1 MLKSIIL
8 HNNVREPMVR
18 EAPLVGKR
26 TTVIFD
32 QRDRQYLEN
41 LIRDGKEPGIKPFIA
56 KMVDVYRT
64 MAIHDW
70 KFPGEYYIGISRAA
84 FFSQQDIQLM
94 IDLIPEEDRRQ
105 AAQKIGEVTAVSI
118 RTSLNLDPH
127 QRENWPKILE
137 RLTVFGYGDLT
148 LRDNYIIVKNPFIS
162 NLTFL
167 TGFLEGVLD
176 SRLEPK
182 ITTSPLVFE
191 ISEK

>member
-1 MLKSIIL
+1 M
-8 HNNVREPMVR
+8 ER

-32 QRDRQYLEN
+32 QRDRQYLET

-94 IDLIPEEDRRQ
+94 IDLIPEEGRRS
-105 AAQKIGEVTAVSI
+105 AAHKIGEVTALSI
-118 RTSLNLDPH
+118 QASLNIDPH
-127 QRENWPKILE
+127 QRENWPTVLE
-137 RLTVFGYGDLT
+137 LLRVFGYGDLT
-148 LRDNYIIVKNPFIS
+148 LRDDYIVVKNPFIS

-176 SRLEPK
+176 STLEPK

-191 ISEK
+191 ISQK

>member
-1 MLKSIIL
+1 
-8 HNNVREPMVR
+8 MVR
-18 EAPLVGKR
+18 EAPMVGKR

-32 QRDRQYLEN
+32 QRDRQYLET

-94 IDLIPEEDRRQ
+94 IDLIPEEDRRS
-105 AAQKIGEVTAVSI
+105 AARKIGEVTALSVQA
-118 RTSLNLDPH
+118 SLNIDPH
-127 QRENWPKILE
+127 QRENWTTVLE
-137 RLTVFGYGDLT
+137 RLRVFGYGDLT
-148 LRDNYIIVKNPFIS
+148 LRDDYIVVKNPFIS
-162 NLTFL
+162 DLTFL
-167 TGFLEGVLD
+167 TGFLEGALG
-176 SRLEPK
+176 STLEPK

-191 ISEK
+191 ISPK

>member
-1 MLKSIIL
+1 
-8 HNNVREPMVR
+8 MVR

-32 QRDRQYLEN
+32 QRDRQYLEA

-94 IDLIPEEDRRQ
+94 IDLIPEENRRY
-105 AAQKIGEVTAVSI
+105 AAQKIGEVAAVSI
-118 RTSLNLDPH
+118 RTSLNIDPH
-127 QRENWPKILE
+127 QKENWPAVLE
-137 RLTVFGYGDLT
+137 RLRVFGYGELT
-148 LRDNYIIVKNPFIS
+148 IRDDYIIVKNPFIN

-167 TGFLEGVLD
+167 TGFLEGVLH

-191 ISEK
+191 VSQK

>member
-1 MLKSIIL
+1 
-8 HNNVREPMVR
+8 MVR
-18 EAPLVGKR
+18 EARLVGKR

-32 QRDRQYLEN
+32 QKDRQYLET

-94 IDLIPEEDRRQ
+94 IDLIPEENRRE

-118 RTSLNLDPH
+118 RASLNIDPH
-127 QRENWPKILE
+127 KKENWPTVLE
-137 RLTVFGYGDLT
+137 RLRVFGYGDLT
-148 LRDNYIIVKNPFIS
+148 LRDDYIVVKNPFIS

-167 TGFLEGVLD
+167 TGFLEGVLEVK
-176 SRLEPK
+176 LEPK

>member
-1 MLKSIIL
+1 
-8 HNNVREPMVR
+8 MVR
-18 EAPLVGKR
+18 EARLVGKR

-32 QRDRQYLEN
+32 QKDRQYLET

-94 IDLIPEEDRRQ
+94 IDLIPEESRRE
-105 AAQKIGEVTAVSI
+105 AARKIGEVTALSI
-118 RTSLNLDPH
+118 RASLNIDPH
-127 QRENWPKILE
+127 KKENWPTALE
-137 RLTVFGYGDLT
+137 RLRIFGYGDLT
-148 LRDNYIIVKNPFIS
+148 LRDDYIVVKNPFIS

-167 TGFLEGVLD
+167 TGFLEGVLE

-191 ISEK
+191 ISER

>member
-1 MLKSIIL
+1 M
-8 HNNVREPMVR
+8 
-18 EAPLVGKR
+18 VGKR

-32 QRDRQYLEN
+32 QRDRQYLET
-41 LIRDGKEPGIKPFIA
+41 LIRDGKESGIKPFIA

-94 IDLIPEEDRRQ
+94 IDLIPEENRRN
-105 AAQKIGEVTAVSI
+105 AAHKIGEVTALSI
-118 RTSLNLDPH
+118 QASLNIDPH
-127 QRENWPKILE
+127 NKENWPTVLE
-137 RLTVFGYGDLT
+137 RLRVFGYGDLT
-148 LRDNYIIVKNPFIS
+148 LRDDYLVVKNPFIS

-167 TGFLEGVLD
+167 RGFLEGVLD
-176 SRLEPK
+176 STLEPK

-191 ISEK
+191 VCQK